1 MALFELQPSV
11 ALQEFIRVYRIVH
24 FVFDSKA
31 TLPFKAYPPRA
42 EHCLSFY
49 PKDTETVSYTKSAT
63 KISNLKS
70 VLMGQQSE
78 ITNRF
83 VGNDFLVFQIVFRP
97 GALFRITGI
106 PSYELTNSYIDAE
119 TIFPKEIK
127 NINEQLHQAKDYIE
141 MKTII
146 ESFLW
151 RQVQHQKKEA
161 HRLDVVCN
169 SLLNATQN
177 FSIDSQA
184 QAACLSP
191 RQFERK
197 FVERMGVSPKYFSK
211 IIRFESTFR
220 MKNKYPHYDW
230 LTIALQCGYYDYQHL
245 AKDYKELTHHT
256 PAAFHVLDLN
266 SPERKFG
273 EADTY

>member
-127 NINEQLHQAKDYIE
+127 NINVLK
-141 MKTII
+141 KGVII
-146 ESFLW
+146 WLVMIFVISFIPSKEI
-151 RQVQHQKKEA
+151 VKKMY
-161 HRLDVVCN
+161 L
-169 SLLNATQN
+169 
-177 FSIDSQA
+177 IDN
-184 QAACLSP
+184 P
-191 RQFERK
+191 T
-197 FVERMGVSPKYFSK
+197 SK
-211 IIRFESTFR
+211 MTLEVLETV
-220 MKNKYPHYDW
+220 
-230 LTIALQCGYYDYQHL
+230 
-245 AKDYKELTHHT
+245 KE
-256 PAAFHVLDLN
+256 
-266 SPERKFG
+266 
-273 EADTY
+273 

>member
-1 MALFELQPSV
+1 MSWLFELQPSV

-78 ITNRF
+78 ITNRY
-83 VGNDFLVFQIVFRP
+83 VGNDFLVLQIDFRP

-127 NINEQLHQAKDYIE
+127 NINEQLGFRCVRSTNNE
-141 MKTII
+141 T
-146 ESFLW
+146 
-151 RQVQHQKKEA
+151 
-161 HRLDVVCN
+161 
-169 SLLNATQN
+169 
-177 FSIDSQA
+177 
-184 QAACLSP
+184 P
-191 RQFERK
+191 
-197 FVERMGVSPKYFSK
+197 VERNRFHFRQTMHLSK
-211 IIRFESTFR
+211 
-220 MKNKYPHYDW
+220 KN
-230 LTIALQCGYYDYQHL
+230 
-245 AKDYKELTHHT
+245 
-256 PAAFHVLDLN
+256 
-266 SPERKFG
+266 
-273 EADTY
+273 